1 MRFSKVGLGCA
12 IGVVAFCYGEV
23 WSEQA
28 LPIIRNGSTVAM
40 HYTLTVD
47 GRVVDSSV
55 GKNPL
60 TYVQGTGQIIPG
72 LEEQMQGM
80 KKGEKKQVT
89 VKPDKGYGPID
100 PDAFQVVGKK
110 SVPNWKN
117 VKVGAVLTGKKDGHS
132 LQARVVAIDGDSFTL
147 DLNHPLAGKV
157 LQFDIQVV
165 SVKPP
170 MANPAA
176 KK

>member
-1 MRFSKVGLGCA
+1 MRLSKAGLGCA
-12 IGVVAFCYGEV
+12 IGVVAFCYGAARG
-23 WSEQA
+23 EQA
-28 LPIIRNGSTVAM
+28 LPSIRNGSTVAV

-47 GRVVDSSV
+47 GRVVDSSI

-80 KKGEKKQVT
+80 KKGEKKQVI
-89 VKPDKGYGPID
+89 VKPDKGYGSID
-100 PDAFQVVGKK
+100 PDAFQVVKKK

-117 VKVGAVLTGKKDGHS
+117 VKVGTVLTGQKDGHP
-132 LQARVVAIDGDSFTL
+132 LQARVVTIDGDNFTL

-165 SVKPP
+165 SVKSP
-170 MANPAA
+170 MANPTAT
-176 KK
+176 K